1 MCKLRIVQTQIMNHS
16 FTYTL
21 GSVPDRPDPALLE
34 SKMDEASSSDSS
46 DDENV
51 QRRPKFVPHKPGI
64 EFVVNP
70 QSGRVIKATGRI
82 ANRLLNEKLGIGQKQ
97 AVKPTT
103 SQKIPEPVK
112 TNFKSNNPQDIWSR
126 YGF

>member
-1 MCKLRIVQTQIMNHS
+1 MRSQIMNQA

-21 GSVPDRPDPALLE
+21 GTIPDRPDPSLLE

-46 DDENV
+46 DDENP
-51 QRRPKFVPHKPGI
+51 QRRPKFVPHKPDI

-82 ANRLLNEKLGIGQKQ
+82 ANRLLNEKYGIGQKQ
-97 AVKPTT
+97 PVRPTT
-103 SQKIPEPVK
+103 SQKAPEPIK
-112 TNFKSNNPQDIWSR
+112 TNVKSNNPQDIWSK